1 MTFRHGRRGNSRIMP
16 GISKGGESP
25 RALRVLREW
34 LKAWW
39 HRRVPFAISVGL
51 TAFALFIYAYTF
63 IGDRPT
69 ALFAFVNRLELNAL
83 DPRFRLRPARYKHPD
98 PRIIIVDID
107 QRSQEILGRW
117 PFSRTHFAHLLDAL
131 REDGAKV
138 AAFDITFSKPDETA
152 APIRELR
159 QTVIDRQK
167 QGGSTDP
174 RVIADLD
181 RLSKE
186 YDGDEQFARAIE
198 RFGNVVLGNFFLYSE
213 YDLKGVDE
221 KALDRYANIIAD
233 FPFPQV
239 RAANPQ
245 TGQRDLSHL
254 MQGFGEPYSLT
265 PKGTQANIEILSGAL
280 REAHGATGFFNVEAD
295 ADGVVRQSLLV
306 LPYGRTKNLDDWDL
320 YGSLDVQAVRLYQGL
335 PDQQTVLDFSETGV
349 TALEF
354 GPSLVIRPDAIGRMM
369 INYEGDVAT
378 YTYISIA
385 DVVRHKFPAG
395 TFNGKIVLVG
405 ASATGIGDLRS
416 TPFGGIDYPGVE
428 IHANVID
435 NILNRHFLLRGANQI
450 ALDLLLIFL
459 VGVPLGL
466 WLALAQ
472 PRSMLFGLLLLVPFG
487 FGVWFAFL
495 HGWWLNF
502 IIPSGTLVANV
513 GFVAMYRALVE
524 EKEKRRVRGAF
535 QQYLSPEVIRRLLE
549 NPDLVKPRKT
559 EITVMFSDV
568 RGFTTISEK
577 LDAQELAALLNEYLT
592 DMTQIVFRHDGTLDK
607 YIGDAVMA
615 FWGAPFE
622 DRDHATKGC
631 HAALEM
637 IARLKEMQKKWKAE
651 GKPVLDIGVGLCTGV
666 ASVGN
671 MGSEL
676 RYGYTALGDTVN
688 LSSRLEG
695 LNKEYA
701 THILLSDTTYAAV
714 QDPLLVFRELDLI
727 RVKGKLQPV
736 TLYELVAARG
746 TPEGDAPGLEEH
758 LEFFA
763 QGRACYQKRDWQEA
777 QNVFEQLLKRWPEDG
792 PARMYANR
800 CKDYLVAG
808 PEEDWDGVY
817 VMTHK

>member
-1 MTFRHGRRGNSRIMP
+1 MAGTSTVAESGRGLQGARGW
-16 GISKGGESP
+16 
-25 RALRVLREW
+25 LR
-34 LKAWW
+34 AWW
-39 HRRVPFAISVGL
+39 QRRVPFAISIGL
-51 TAFALFIYAYTF
+51 TAFALTIYAYTF

-69 ALFAFVNRLELNAL
+69 AVFSFINRLELDAL
-83 DPRFRLRPARYKHPD
+83 DLRFRLRPDSYKHAD

-107 QRSQEILGRW
+107 QRSQEVLGRW
-117 PFSRTHFAHLLDAL
+117 PFSRTYFAQMLDAL

-159 QTVIDRQK
+159 QTVIERQK
-167 QGGSTDP
+167 QGGHTDP
-174 RVIADLD
+174 GVIADLD
-181 RLSKE
+181 RLSKQ

-198 RFGNVVLGNFFLYSE
+198 RFGNVVLGSFFLYSD
-213 YDLKGVDE
+213 YDLKGVDD
-221 KALDRYANIIAD
+221 KTLDRYANILAD

-245 TGQRDLSHL
+245 TGQRDLRHL
-254 MQGFGEPYSLT
+254 IQGYGDPYELL
-265 PKGTQANIEILSGAL
+265 PRGTQANIEALSDAL
-280 REAHGATGFFNVEAD
+280 KNAHGATGFFNVEPD

-306 LPYGRTKNLDDWDL
+306 LPYGRSKNLDDWDL
-320 YGSLDVQAVRLYQGL
+320 YGSLDVQAVRLFEGL
-335 PDQQTVLDFSETGV
+335 PDQQMVLDFSETGV

-354 GPSLVIRPDAIGRMM
+354 GPSLVIHPDAVGRMM
-369 INYEGDVAT
+369 INYEGGVAT
-378 YTYISIA
+378 YPYVSIA

-395 TFNGKIVLVG
+395 TFKGKIVLVG

-416 TPFGGIDYPGVE
+416 TPFGGINYPGVE

-435 NILNRHFLLRGANQI
+435 NILNQYFLVRGANQV
-450 ALDLLLIFL
+450 AVDVLLIFL
-459 VGVPLGL
+459 FGVPLGL

-487 FGVWFAFL
+487 IGVWYAFL

-502 IIPSGTLVANV
+502 IVPSGTLVANV

-568 RGFTTISEK
+568 RGFTSISEK

-592 DMTQIVFRHDGTLDK
+592 DMTQIVFRHAGTLDK

-622 DRDHATKGC
+622 DRKHPTEGC

-637 IARLKEMQKKWKAE
+637 IARLKEMQKKWKSE
-651 GKPVLDIGVGLCTGV
+651 GRPVLDIGVGLCTGV

-676 RYGYTALGDTVN
+676 RYGYTALGDIVN
-688 LSSRLEG
+688 LSSRIEG

-701 THILLSDTTYAAV
+701 THILVSDTTYAAV
-714 QDPLLVFRELDLI
+714 EDPLLIFRELDLI
-727 RVKGKLQPV
+727 RVKGKSQPV

-746 TPEGDAPGLEEH
+746 TPEGDAPDLEQR

-763 QGRACYQKRDWQEA
+763 QGRACYRERRWQDA
-777 QNVFEQLLKRWPEDG
+777 RIIFEKLLERWKDDG
-792 PARMYANR
+792 PARMYLNR
-800 CKDYLVAG
+800 CREYLVAG
-808 PEEDWDGVY
+808 PEENWDGVY

>member
-1 MTFRHGRRGNSRIMP
+1 MP
-16 GISKGGESP
+16 GASMGGESS
-25 RALRVLREW
+25 RALQVPREW
-34 LKAWW
+34 FRDWW
-39 HRRVPFAISVGL
+39 QRRVPFAISVGL
-51 TAFALFIYAYTF
+51 TAFALTIYAYTF

-69 ALFAFVNRLELNAL
+69 AVFCFINLLELDAL
-83 DPRFRLRPARYKHPD
+83 DLRFRLRRDKYKHPD

-117 PFSRTHFAHLLDAL
+117 PFSRTYFAQMLDAL

-138 AAFDITFSKPDETA
+138 AAFDVTFSKPDETA
-152 APIRELR
+152 APMRELR

-198 RFGNVVLGNFFLYSE
+198 RFGNVVLGNFFLYSQ
-213 YDLKGVDE
+213 YDLKGVDD
-221 KALDRYANIIAD
+221 KTLDRYANILAD

-245 TGQRDLSHL
+245 TGQRDLARL
-254 MQGFGEPYSLT
+254 MQGFGQPYSLL
-265 PKGTQANIEILSGAL
+265 PKGTQANIEILSDAL
-280 REAHGATGFFNVEAD
+280 RKGHGATGFFNVEPD
-295 ADGVVRQSLLV
+295 ADGVVRHSLMV
-306 LPYGRTKNLDDWDL
+306 LPYGRSKNLDDWDI
-320 YGSLDVQAVRLYQGL
+320 YGSLDVQAVRLFQGL
-335 PDQQTVLDFSETGV
+335 PDQQMVLDFSETGV
-349 TALEF
+349 TAVEF
-354 GPSLVIRPDAIGRMM
+354 GPSLILHPDAIGRMM
-369 INYEGDVAT
+369 IDYQGDVAT
-378 YTYISIA
+378 YPYVSIA
-385 DVVRHKFPAG
+385 DVVRHKFAPG
-395 TFNGKIVLVG
+395 TFTGKIVLVG

-435 NILNRHFLLRGANQI
+435 NILNKYLLLRGANQV
-450 ALDLLLIFL
+450 AVDLLLIFL
-459 VGVPLGL
+459 FGVPLGL

-502 IIPSGTLVANV
+502 IVPSGTLVAHV
-513 GFVAMYRALVE
+513 GFVAVYRALVE

-568 RGFTTISEK
+568 RGFTSISEK

-592 DMTQIVFRHDGTLDK
+592 EMTQIVFAHSGTLDK

-622 DRDHATKGC
+622 EPGHATDAC
-631 HAALEM
+631 HAALKM
-637 IARLKEMQKKWKAE
+637 ISRLAELQNNWKKQ
-651 GKPVLDIGVGLCTGV
+651 GKPVIDIGVGLSTGV

-671 MGSEL
+671 MGSAL

-688 LSSRLEG
+688 LAARLEG
-695 LNKEYA
+695 LNKEYGS
-701 THILLSDTTYAAV
+701 HILFSETTYTAV
-714 QDPLLVFRELDLI
+714 EDPFLVFRELDLI

-746 TPEGDAPGLEEH
+746 TPAGDVPDLEER
-758 LEFFA
+758 LEQFA
-763 QGRACYQKRDWQEA
+763 LGRTFYRERHWQDA
-777 QNVFEQLLKRWPEDG
+777 QIVFEKLLERWPEDG
-792 PARMYANR
+792 PAHMYLNR
-800 CKDYLVAG
+800 CREYLVAG
-808 PEEDWDGVY
+808 PEASWDGVY

>member
-1 MTFRHGRRGNSRIMP
+1 MRH
-16 GISKGGESP
+16 
-25 RALRVLREW
+25 
-34 LKAWW
+34 
-39 HRRVPFAISVGL
+39 
-51 TAFALFIYAYTF
+51 
-63 IGDRPT
+63 
-69 ALFAFVNRLELNAL
+69 
-83 DPRFRLRPARYKHPD
+83 
-98 PRIIIVDID
+98 
-107 QRSQEILGRW
+107 
-117 PFSRTHFAHLLDAL
+117 
-131 REDGAKV
+131 
-138 AAFDITFSKPDETA
+138 
-152 APIRELR
+152 
-159 QTVIDRQK
+159 
-167 QGGSTDP
+167 
-174 RVIADLD
+174 
-181 RLSKE
+181 
-186 YDGDEQFARAIE
+186 
-198 RFGNVVLGNFFLYSE
+198 
-213 YDLKGVDE
+213 
-221 KALDRYANIIAD
+221 
-233 FPFPQV
+233 
-239 RAANPQ
+239 
-245 TGQRDLSHL
+245 
-254 MQGFGEPYSLT
+254 
-265 PKGTQANIEILSGAL
+265 
-280 REAHGATGFFNVEAD
+280 
-295 ADGVVRQSLLV
+295 SLLV
-306 LPYGRTKNLDDWDL
+306 LPYGRSKNLDDWDL
-320 YGSLDVQAVRLYQGL
+320 YGSLDVQAVRLFQGL
-335 PDQQTVLDFSETGV
+335 PDQQMVLDFSETGI

-354 GPSLVIRPDAIGRMM
+354 GPSLMIQPDADRAHDDQLRGRRRHLSLRF
-369 INYEGDVAT
+369 DRRRCAAT
-378 YTYISIA
+378 N
-385 DVVRHKFPAG
+385 FLPG
-395 TFNGKIVLVG
+395 TFKGKIVLVG

-416 TPFGGIDYPGVE
+416 TPFGGINYPGVE

-435 NILNRHFLLRGANQI
+435 NILNRYFLVRGANQV
-450 ALDLLLIFL
+450 AVDLLLIFL
-459 VGVPLGL
+459 FGVPLGL

-487 FGVWFAFL
+487 FGVWYAFL

-502 IIPSGTLVANV
+502 IVPSGTLVANV

-592 DMTQIVFRHDGTLDK
+592 DMTQIVFRHNGTLDK

-622 DRDHATKGC
+622 DPDHATEGC

-714 QDPLLVFRELDLI
+714 EDPLLVFRELDLI

-746 TPEGDAPGLEEH
+746 TPEGDAPDLEER

-763 QGRACYQKRDWQEA
+763 QGRACYRERRWQDA
-777 QNVFEQLLKRWPEDG
+777 QIVFEKLLERWPDDG
-792 PARMYANR
+792 PARMYSESLQGISRRRARGKLGRRVCDDAQVGRASACLVLNCFSGGNKSKANR
-800 CKDYLVAG
+800 LKPVLLNPAASENRGRLANAGAGEIPTGPRRARCSTLCGSRRSACALRQVSRRRVAACRASLRLPRWHPSAKPNAFAG
-808 PEEDWDGVY
+808 RSGCGSAPAVEYPRTRIFPRPRIPVSREFLSFRFCRTGSRP
-817 VMTHK
+817 

>member
-1 MTFRHGRRGNSRIMP
+1 MP
-16 GISKGGESP
+16 GIPTDAKSRRTF
-25 RALRVLREW
+25 RALSALLR
-34 LKAWW
+34 AWW
-39 HRRVPFAISVGL
+39 RRRVPFLISLSL
-51 TAFALFIYAYTF
+51 TAFALFIYSYTF
-63 IGDRPT
+63 IGDQPT
-69 ALFAFVNRLELNAL
+69 AIFSFINRLELDAL
-83 DPRFRLRPARYKHPD
+83 DFRFRVRPDSYKKPD

-117 PFSRTHFAHLLDAL
+117 PFSRTHFAHMLDAL
-131 REDGAKV
+131 REDGARV

-159 QTVIDRQK
+159 RTVVEREK
-167 QGGSTDP
+167 QGGQMDP
-174 RVIADLD
+174 RVTADLN
-181 RLSKE
+181 RLAKE

-198 RFGNVVLGNFFLYSE
+198 RFGKVVLGNFFLYSE
-213 YDLKGVDE
+213 SDLKGVDA
-221 KALDRYANIIAD
+221 KTLDRYANILAD

-254 MQGFGEPYSLT
+254 MQGFGEPYGLL
-265 PKGTQANIEILSGAL
+265 PKGTQANIEVLSDAL
-280 REAHGATGFFNVEAD
+280 RKGHGATGFFNVEPD
-295 ADGVVRQSLLV
+295 ADGVVRHSLLV
-306 LPYGRTKNLDDWDL
+306 LPYGRSQNFDEWDL
-320 YGSLDVQAVRLYQGL
+320 YGSLDVQTVRLFQDL
-335 PDQQTVLDFSETGV
+335 PDQQTVLDFSETGI

-354 GPSLVIRPDAIGRMM
+354 GPSLIVHPDAIGRMM
-369 INYEGDVAT
+369 INYQGDVNT
-378 YTYISIA
+378 YPYVSIT
-385 DVVRHKFPAG
+385 DVVNHKFAPG
-395 TFNGKIVLVG
+395 TFRGKIVLVG

-416 TPFGGIDYPGVE
+416 TPFAGINYPGVE

-435 NILNRHFLLRGANQI
+435 NILNRHFLFRGANQV
-450 ALDLLLIFL
+450 AVDLLLVLLF
-459 VGVPLGL
+459 GVPLGM

-472 PRSMLFGLLLLVPFG
+472 PRSMLYGLLLLVPFG
-487 FGVWFAFL
+487 MGSWYAFL

-502 IIPSGTLVANV
+502 IVPSGTLVANV
-513 GFVAMYRALVE
+513 GFVAVYRALVE

-549 NPDLVKPRKT
+549 NPNLVKPRKT

-577 LDAQELAALLNEYLT
+577 LDAQELATLLNEYLT
-592 DMTQIVFRHDGTLDK
+592 DMTKIVFRHNGTLDK

-622 DRDHATKGC
+622 EPGHSAKAC

-637 IARLKEMQKKWKAE
+637 IARLKEMQQKWRAE
-651 GKPVLDIGVGLCTGV
+651 GKPVLDIGVGLSTGV

-671 MGSEL
+671 MGSAL

-688 LSSRLEG
+688 LSARLEG
-695 LNKEYA
+695 LNKEYGS
-701 THILLSDTTYAAV
+701 HILLNETTYIEV
-714 QDPLLVFRELDLI
+714 EDPLLIFRELDLI

-736 TLYELVAARG
+736 TIYELLGSRG
-746 TPEGDAPGLEEH
+746 TPEGDAPDLDERIEM
-758 LEFFA
+758 FS
-763 QGRACYQKRDWQEA
+763 QGRACYRERRWQDAEII
-777 QNVFEQLLKRWPEDG
+777 FEKLLGRWPEDG

-800 CKDYLVAG
+800 CREYFVTG
-808 PEEDWDGVY
+808 PEKDWDGVY

>member
-1 MTFRHGRRGNSRIMP
+1 MAGTPTGGTSR
-16 GISKGGESP
+16 
-25 RALRVLREW
+25 RALNVPREW
-34 LKAWW
+34 LRAWW
-39 HRRVPFAISVGL
+39 HRRVPFAISLGL
-51 TAFALFIYAYTF
+51 TVFALFIYSYTF

-69 ALFAFVNRLELNAL
+69 ALFSFINRLELDAL
-83 DPRFRLRPARYKHPD
+83 DLRFRLRPDAYKNPD
-98 PRIIIVDID
+98 PRIVIVDID

-117 PFSRTHFAHLLDAL
+117 PFSRTYFAKTLDAL

-138 AAFDITFSKPDETA
+138 AAFDVTFSKPDETS

-159 QTVIDRQK
+159 RTVMEREQ
-167 QGGSTDP
+167 QGGRTDP
-174 RVIADLD
+174 RVLADLD
-181 RLSKE
+181 KLSKE

-198 RFGNVVLGNFFLYSE
+198 RFGNVVLGNFFLYSQ
-213 YDLKGVDE
+213 YDLKGVDD
-221 KALDRYANIIAD
+221 KALDRYANILAD

-239 RAANPQ
+239 RASNPQ
-245 TGQRDLSHL
+245 TGQRDLAHL
-254 MQGFGEPYSLT
+254 MQSFGDPYSLM
-265 PKGTQANIEILSGAL
+265 PMGTQANIEVLSDAL
-280 REAHGATGFFNVEAD
+280 RNAHGSTGFFNVEPD
-295 ADGVVRQSLLV
+295 PDGVVRHSLLV
-306 LPYGRTKNLDDWDL
+306 LPYGRSKDFADWDL
-320 YGSLDVQAVRLYQGL
+320 YGSLDVQAVRLYLGL

-369 INYEGDVAT
+369 IDYQGGAAT
-378 YTYISIA
+378 YPYVSIA
-385 DVVRHKFPAG
+385 DVVNRKFPAG
-395 TFNGKIVLVG
+395 TFKGKIVLVG

-416 TPFGGIDYPGVE
+416 TPFGGINYPGVE

-435 NILNRHFLLRGANQI
+435 NILNRHFMVRGANQV
-450 ALDLLLIFL
+450 AADVLLILLF
-459 VGVPLGL
+459 GVPLGL

-487 FGVWFAFL
+487 FGVWSAFL

-502 IIPSGTLVANV
+502 IVPSGTLVANV

-568 RGFTTISEK
+568 RGFTSISEK

-592 DMTQIVFRHDGTLDK
+592 DMTQIVFAHNGTLDK

-622 DRDHATKGC
+622 EPGHATQAC

-637 IARLKEMQKKWKAE
+637 IARLKEMQRKWKAE
-651 GKPVLDIGVGLCTGV
+651 GKPVLDIGVGLTTGV

-671 MGSEL
+671 MGSAL

-701 THILLSDTTYAAV
+701 THILLSDTTYMAV
-714 QDPLLVFRELDLI
+714 EDPLLVFRELDLI
-727 RVKGKLQPV
+727 RVKGKSQPV
-736 TLYELVAARG
+736 TLYELIASRG
-746 TPEGDAPGLEEH
+746 TPEGDAPDLEERME
-758 LEFFA
+758 LFA
-763 QGRACYQKRDWQEA
+763 LGRACYRERRWQDA
-777 QNVFEQLLKRWPEDG
+777 QIIFEKLCERWPEDG
-792 PARMYANR
+792 PAHMYLNR
-800 CKDYLVAG
+800 CKEYQVTG
-808 PEEDWDGVY
+808 PDADWDGVY

>member
-1 MTFRHGRRGNSRIMP
+1 MP
-16 GISKGGESP
+16 GTSTGGESR
-25 RALRVLREW
+25 RALQLPREW
-34 LKAWW
+34 LRAWW

-51 TAFALFIYAYTF
+51 TAFALTIYAYTF

-69 ALFAFVNRLELNAL
+69 AVFSFINRLELNAL
-83 DPRFRLRPARYKHPD
+83 DLRFRLRPDRYKHPD

-107 QRSQEILGRW
+107 QRSQEVLGRW
-117 PFSRTHFAHLLDAL
+117 PFSRSYFARMLDAL

-138 AAFDITFSKPDETA
+138 AAFDVTFSKPDETA

-159 QTVIDRQK
+159 QTVMEQQK
-167 QGGSTDP
+167 QGGRTDP
-174 RVIADLD
+174 RVLADLD

-186 YDGDEQFARAIE
+186 YDGDDQFARAIE

-213 YDLKGVDE
+213 YDLKGVDS
-221 KALDRYANIIAD
+221 KTLDRYASLLAD

-245 TGQRDLSHL
+245 TGQRDLQHL
-254 MQGFGEPYSLT
+254 IQGFGEPYSLT
-265 PKGTQANIEILSGAL
+265 PKGTQANIEILSDAL
-280 REAHGATGFFNVEAD
+280 RKGHGATGFFNVEPD
-295 ADGVVRQSLLV
+295 ADGVVRHSLLV
-306 LPYGRTKNLDDWDL
+306 LPYGRSKNLDDWDL
-320 YGSLDVQAVRLYQGL
+320 YASLDVQTVRLFQEV
-335 PDQQTVLDFSETGV
+335 PDQQMVLDFSETGV

-354 GPSLVIRPDAIGRMM
+354 GPSLVIRPDAVGRMM
-369 INYEGDVAT
+369 IDYQGDAAT
-378 YTYISIA
+378 YPYVSIA
-385 DVVRHKFPAG
+385 DVVRRKFPAG
-395 TFNGKIVLVG
+395 TFKGKIVLVG

-416 TPFGGIDYPGVE
+416 TPFGGINYPGVE

-435 NILNRHFLLRGANQI
+435 NILNRYFLVRGANQV
-450 ALDLLLIFL
+450 AVDLLLILLF
-459 VGVPLGL
+459 GVPLGL
-466 WLALAQ
+466 WLALAK

-487 FGVWFAFL
+487 FGVWYAFL

-502 IIPSGTLVANV
+502 IVPSGTLVANV

-535 QQYLSPEVIRRLLE
+535 QQYLSPEVIRRLLA

-568 RGFTTISEK
+568 RGFTSISEK
-577 LDAQELAALLNEYLT
+577 LDAQELASLLNEYLT
-592 DMTQIVFRHDGTLDK
+592 DMTQIIFRHSGTLDK

-622 DRDHATKGC
+622 ESDHATRGC
-631 HAALEM
+631 HAALDM
-637 IARLKEMQKKWKAE
+637 IARLKEMQKKWKSE
-651 GKPVLDIGVGLCTGV
+651 GRPVLDIGVGLCTGV

-671 MGSEL
+671 MGSSL

-695 LNKEYA
+695 LNKEYG

-714 QDPLLVFRELDLI
+714 EDPLLVFRELDLI
-727 RVKGKLQPV
+727 RVKGKSQPV

-746 TPEGDAPGLEEH
+746 TPEGDVPDLEEH

-763 QGRACYQKRDWQEA
+763 QGRACYRERRWQDA
-777 QNVFEQLLKRWPEDG
+777 QIVFEKLLERWPADG
-792 PARMYANR
+792 PARMYLNR
-800 CKDYLVAG
+800 CKEYLVAG
-808 PEEDWDGVY
+808 PEENWDGVY

>member
-1 MTFRHGRRGNSRIMP
+1 MP
-16 GISKGGESP
+16 GNIKRGESR
-25 RALRVLREW
+25 RALHVVRGW
-34 LKAWW
+34 LLAWW
-39 HRRVPFAISVGL
+39 HRRVPFAISLGL
-51 TAFALFIYAYTF
+51 TVFALFIYSYTF

-69 ALFAFVNRLELNAL
+69 AVFSFINRLELDAL
-83 DPRFRLRPARYKHPD
+83 DLRFRIRPDIYKHPD
-98 PRIIIVDID
+98 PRIVIVDID

-117 PFSRTHFAHLLDAL
+117 PFSRTHFAHMLDAL

-138 AAFDITFSKPDETA
+138 AAFDITFSKPDETS

-159 QTVIDRQK
+159 QTVIERQK

-198 RFGNVVLGNFFLYSE
+198 RFGNVVLGNFFLYSQ
-213 YDLKGVDE
+213 YDLNGVDE
-221 KALDRYANIIAD
+221 KTLDRYANILAD

-245 TGQRDLSHL
+245 TGQRDLAHL
-254 MQGFGEPYSLT
+254 MQGFGDPYFLL
-265 PKGTQANIEILSGAL
+265 PKGTQANIEVLSDAL
-280 REAHGATGFFNVEAD
+280 RNGHGATGFFNVQPD
-295 ADGVVRQSLLV
+295 PDGVVRHSLLV
-306 LPYGRTKNLDDWDL
+306 LPYGRSKNFDDWDM
-320 YGSLDVQAVRLYQGL
+320 YGSLDVQAVRLFLGL

-369 INYEGDVAT
+369 IDYEGDVNT
-378 YTYISIA
+378 YPYVSIA
-385 DVVRHKFPAG
+385 DVVNHKFPPG
-395 TFNGKIVLVG
+395 TFKGKIVLVG
-405 ASATGIGDLRS
+405 ASATGIGDMRS
-416 TPFGGIDYPGVE
+416 TPFGGINDPGVE

-435 NILNRHFLLRGANQI
+435 NILNRHFLVRGANQV
-450 ALDLLLIFL
+450 AVDLLLIFL
-459 VGVPLGL
+459 FGVPLGL

-487 FGVWFAFL
+487 AGVWFAFL

-502 IIPSGTLVANV
+502 VVPSGTLVANV

-549 NPDLVKPRKT
+549 NPELVKPRKT

-592 DMTQIVFRHDGTLDK
+592 EMTQIVFAHNGTLDK

-622 DRDHATKGC
+622 EPRHATQAC
-631 HAALEM
+631 HTALEM
-637 IARLKEMQKKWKAE
+637 MARLREMQKKWKAE
-651 GKPVLDIGVGLCTGV
+651 GKPMLDIGVGLSTGV

-671 MGSEL
+671 MGSAL

-688 LSSRLEG
+688 LSARLEG
-695 LNKEYA
+695 LNKEYG
-701 THILLSDTTYAAV
+701 THILLSESAYLMV
-714 QDPLLVFRELDLI
+714 EDPLLLFRELDLI

-736 TLYELVAARG
+736 VLYELLAARG
-746 TPEGDAPGLEEH
+746 TPEGDAPGLEERVE
-758 LEFFA
+758 LFA
-763 QGRACYQKRDWQEA
+763 QGRACYRERRWQDA
-777 QNVFEQLLKRWPEDG
+777 QIIFEKISERWPEDG
-792 PARMYANR
+792 PARMYVNR
-800 CKDYLVAG
+800 CREYLAQS
-808 PEEDWDGVY
+808 PEENWDGVY

>member
-1 MTFRHGRRGNSRIMP
+1 MP
-16 GISKGGESP
+16 GIPTDSKSRRTP
-25 RALRVLREW
+25 RALSAL

-39 HRRVPFAISVGL
+39 RRRVPFLISLGL
-51 TAFALFIYAYTF
+51 TTFALFIYSYTF
-63 IGDRPT
+63 VGDRPT
-69 ALFAFVNRLELNAL
+69 AIFSFINRLELDAL
-83 DPRFRLRPARYKHPD
+83 DFRFRVRPDRYKRPD
-98 PRIIIVDID
+98 SRIIIVDID
-107 QRSQEILGRW
+107 QRSQEVLGRW
-117 PFSRTHFAHLLDAL
+117 PFSRTHFANMLDTV

-152 APIRELR
+152 APIRELKR
-159 QTVIDRQK
+159 NAMERQK
-167 QGGSTDP
+167 LGGRMDP
-174 RVIADLD
+174 REMADLN
-181 RLSKE
+181 RLAKE
-186 YDGDEQFARAIE
+186 YDGDEQFARSIE
-198 RFGNVVLGNFFLYSE
+198 RFGKVVLGNFFLYSE
-213 YDLKGVDE
+213 SDLKGVDA
-221 KALDRYANIIAD
+221 KTLDRYANILAD

-254 MQGFGEPYSLT
+254 MQGFGEPYGLS
-265 PKGTQANIEILSGAL
+265 PKGTQANIEILSDAL
-280 REAHGATGFFNVEAD
+280 RKAHGATGFFNVEPD
-295 ADGVVRQSLLV
+295 PDGVVRHSLLV
-306 LPYGRTKNLDDWDL
+306 LPYGRSKNFDDWDL
-320 YGSLDVQAVRLYQGL
+320 YGSLDVQAVRLFQGL
-335 PDQQTVLDFSETGV
+335 PDQQTALDFSETGI

-354 GPSLVIRPDAIGRMM
+354 GPSLIVHPDAIGRMM
-369 INYEGDVAT
+369 INYEGDVNT
-378 YTYISIA
+378 YPYVSIA
-385 DVVRHKFPAG
+385 DVVNHKFAPG
-395 TFNGKIVLVG
+395 TFRGKIVLVG

-416 TPFGGIDYPGVE
+416 TPFAGINYPGVE

-435 NILNRHFLLRGANQI
+435 NILNRHFLVRGANQV
-450 ALDLLLIFL
+450 AVDLLLILLF
-459 VGVPLGL
+459 GVPLGM

-472 PRSMLFGLLLLVPFG
+472 PRSMLYGLLLLVPFG
-487 FGVWFAFL
+487 VGSWYAFL

-502 IIPSGTLVANV
+502 IVPSGTLVANV
-513 GFVAMYRALVE
+513 GFVAVYRALVE

-592 DMTQIVFRHDGTLDK
+592 EMTRIVFRHTGTLDK

-622 DRDHATKGC
+622 EPGHATNAC

-637 IARLKEMQKKWKAE
+637 IARLAEMQKKWRAE
-651 GKPVLDIGVGLCTGV
+651 GRPVLDIGVGLSTGV

-671 MGSEL
+671 MGSTL

-688 LSSRLEG
+688 LSARLEG
-695 LNKEYA
+695 LNKEYGS
-701 THILLSDTTYAAV
+701 HILLSETTYVEV
-714 QDPLLVFRELDLI
+714 QDPALVFRELDLI

-736 TLYELVAARG
+736 TLYELLGTRG
-746 TPEGDAPGLEEH
+746 TPEGDAPDLEERI
-758 LEFFA
+758 EMFS
-763 QGRACYQKRDWQEA
+763 QGRACYRERRWQDA
-777 QNVFEQLLKRWPEDG
+777 QIIFEKLLERWPEDG

-800 CKDYLVAG
+800 CREYYVAG
-808 PEEDWDGVY
+808 PEKDWDGVY

>member
-1 MTFRHGRRGNSRIMP
+1 MP
-16 GISKGGESP
+16 GTSTGGESS
-25 RALRVLREW
+25 RALQVPREW
-34 LKAWW
+34 FRAWW
-39 HRRVPFAISVGL
+39 RRRVPFAISVGL
-51 TAFALFIYAYTF
+51 TAFALTIYAYTF

-69 ALFAFVNRLELNAL
+69 AVFSFINRLELNAL
-83 DPRFRLRPARYKHPD
+83 DLRFRLRPERFKHPD

-117 PFSRTHFAHLLDAL
+117 PFSRTYFAQMLDAL

-138 AAFDITFSKPDETA
+138 AAFDVTFSKPDETA

-159 QTVIDRQK
+159 NTVIERQK
-167 QGGSTDP
+167 QGGQTDP

-213 YDLKGVDE
+213 YDLKGVDD
-221 KALDRYANIIAD
+221 KTLDRYAGILAD

-245 TGQRDLSHL
+245 TGQRDLQHL
-254 MQGFGEPYSLT
+254 IQGFGEPYSLM
-265 PKGTQANIEILSGAL
+265 PKGTQANIEILSAAL
-280 REAHGATGFFNVEAD
+280 RNGHGATGFFNVEAD
-295 ADGVVRQSLLV
+295 ADGVVRHSLLV
-306 LPYGRTKNLDDWDL
+306 LPYGRSKNLDDWDL
-320 YGSLDVQAVRLYQGL
+320 YGSLDVQAVRLFQGL
-335 PDQQTVLDFSETGV
+335 PDQQMVLDFSETGI

-354 GPSLVIRPDAIGRMM
+354 GPSLIIRPDAVGRMM

-378 YTYISIA
+378 YPYVSIA

-395 TFNGKIVLVG
+395 AFKGKIVLVG

-435 NILNRHFLLRGANQI
+435 NILNRYFLLRGANQV

-459 VGVPLGL
+459 FGVPLGL

-487 FGVWFAFL
+487 VGVWFAFL

-502 IIPSGTLVANV
+502 IVPSGTLVANV

-592 DMTQIVFRHDGTLDK
+592 EMTRIVFRHNGTLDK

-615 FWGAPFE
+615 FWGAPFK
-622 DRDHATKGC
+622 DPDHATEGC

-637 IARLKEMQKKWKAE
+637 IARLREMQKKWKSE
-651 GKPVLDIGVGLCTGV
+651 GRPVLDIGVGLCTGV

-671 MGSEL
+671 MGSTL
-676 RYGYTALGDTVN
+676 RYGYTALGDIVN
-688 LSSRLEG
+688 LSSRIEG
-695 LNKEYA
+695 LNREYA

-714 QDPLLVFRELDLI
+714 EDPLMIFRELDLI
-727 RVKGKLQPV
+727 RVKGKSQPV

-746 TPEGDAPGLEEH
+746 TPDGDAPDIEEH

-763 QGRACYQKRDWQEA
+763 QGRACYRERRWQDA
-777 QNVFEQLLKRWPEDG
+777 QIVFEKLLERWPEDG
-792 PARMYANR
+792 PARMYLNR
-800 CKDYLVAG
+800 CKEYTVSG
-808 PEEDWDGVY
+808 PSENWDGVY